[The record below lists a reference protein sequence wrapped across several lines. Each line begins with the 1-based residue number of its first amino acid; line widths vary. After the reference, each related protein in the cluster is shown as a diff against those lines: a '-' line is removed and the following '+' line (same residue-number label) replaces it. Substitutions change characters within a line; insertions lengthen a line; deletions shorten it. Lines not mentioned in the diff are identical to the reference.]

1 VTDHFGGHP
10 RSPGLRRALIAV
22 ALTGGLLAS
31 ACGSAAA
38 SAATVNGRAID
49 RNEFEKELK
58 ALAQN
63 KELQA
68 ASGGQGL
75 LGKGKDTVD
84 ARLSAGWLTAVIYDS
99 LITAE
104 FDRRNLKLT
113 DEDKGAAEAQL
124 ADQFGNPKVAAAF
137 PKWFR
142 ERLSGRNARA
152 VAVRTAVSGL
162 SLSEESLEKYYDE
175 HKADF
180 EQVCLSHL
188 LVETKEEADKALA
201 RVKGGESFAA
211 VATAVSKDQG
221 SAPKGGDL
229 GCNNK
234 GLFVPEFE
242 AAAFSATPGV
252 PTDPVQT
259 QFGFHVLLVKER
271 KSVPFEQA
279 RTQAKQAL
287 NNESQD
293 AFREF
298 LGKAAQKAKVTVDPR
313 YGKFKVEPPG
323 APEVVP
329 PEAPAPAEGR
339 PQDTPQQPGPPA
351 GELPVPDQPLP
362 SDETPS
368 TAPR

>member
-1 VTDHFGGHP
+1 MN
-10 RSPGLRRALIAV
+10 LRRALIAV

-31 ACGSAAA
+31 ACGSTAAA
-38 SAATVNGRAID
+38 AATVNGQTID
-49 RNEFEKELK
+49 RSDFEKELK
-58 ALAQN
+58 ALAEN

-75 LGKGKDTVD
+75 LGTGKDTVD
-84 ARLSAGWLTAVIYDS
+84 ARLSAGWLTAVIYDV
-99 LITAE
+99 LITDE
-104 FDRRNLKLT
+104 FDRRNLELT
-113 DEDKGAAEAQL
+113 EEDKGAAEAQL

-152 VAVRTAVSGL
+152 VAVRTAISGL
-162 SLSEESLEKYYDE
+162 SLSEESLKKYYEE

-188 LVETKEEADKALA
+188 LVETKEQADAALA

-229 GCNNK
+229 GCNNR

-242 AAAFSATPGV
+242 AAAFSASPEV

-259 QFGFHVLLVKER
+259 QFGFHVLMVKER
-271 KSVPFEQA
+271 KTAPLEQA

-287 NNESQD
+287 DNESQEK
-293 AFREF
+293 FRNF
-298 LGKAAQKAKVTVDPR
+298 LSKAAQKAKVTVDPR
-313 YGKFKVEPPG
+313 YGRFKAEPPG
-323 APEVVP
+323 APEVIP

-339 PQDTPQQPGPPA
+339 PSDQTPEPSLPGAPA
-351 GELPVPDQPLP
+351 QPLP
-362 SDETPS
+362 GDQTPS
-368 TAPR
+368 NNNQ